1 MAASHV
7 SDQKARAKKVV
18 SWLSEVV
25 RLLKDKGLSIQECPL
40 SPAALANLLDLLD
53 KERMT
58 GTQAKEVL
66 EEAFTTGEMPETIV
80 TRRGIK
86 PPISD
91 LGTLERITEE
101 VIANNPKVAD
111 DYRGG
116 KTNALQFLVGQIMK
130 RTRGQAKA
138 DIVQTLLRKKLD
150 ETQPS

>member
-1 MAASHV
+1 M
-7 SDQKARAKKVV
+7 
-18 SWLSEVV
+18 
-25 RLLKDKGLSIQECPL
+25 LKDQGLPIQESPL

-66 EEAFTTGEMPETIV
+66 EEAFTTGEMPEGIV

-101 VIANNPKVAD
+101 VIANNPKVVD

-150 ETQPS
+150 EAQPS